1 MIFMKQLNV
10 HRFTR
15 ILMACHT
22 DRQRRERIYASKILE
37 MTWAFVLLSVL
48 FSCKPEPQPS
58 YQPTPYELSQPSYFP
73 SKNNIPADNPMSV
86 EGVALG
92 RKLFYDPRLSG
103 RDGTDGIRSCS
114 SCHHQEHNFE
124 FGAST
129 NTHHAMLPLI
139 NLAWNRTGLGWNGGV
154 VTLED
159 MVLAAVTSPVE
170 INADTNQVVK
180 YLQKTD
186 DYPALFE
193 KAFGSHDI
201 TFINIERAIAQ
212 FVRSLVSA
220 DSKFDHY
227 LRGEEQLT
235 EDELAGY
242 ELFCTEEGADCFH
255 CHGGGGLALMTT
267 NLFYNNGLD
276 NEFNDPEDRSAI
288 TGSHW
293 DRGAY
298 KAPTLRNI
306 AVSSPYMHN
315 GRFTTLDEVIDFY
328 SEGVKDSETINPLM
342 HHVTDGGVQLTDLE
356 KAQLKAFLNTLTDEK
371 FLNNPDYSKPN
382 H

>member
-1 MIFMKQLNV
+1 
-10 HRFTR
+10 
-15 ILMACHT
+15 
-22 DRQRRERIYASKILE
+22 
-37 MTWAFVLLSVL
+37 
-48 FSCKPEPQPS
+48 
-58 YQPTPYELSQPSYFP
+58 
-73 SKNNIPADNPMSV
+73 
-86 EGVALG
+86 
-92 RKLFYDPRLSG
+92 
-103 RDGTDGIRSCS
+103 
-114 SCHHQEHNFE
+114 
-124 FGAST
+124 
-129 NTHHAMLPLI
+129 MLPLI
-139 NLAWNRTGLGWNGGV
+139 NLAWNRTGLGWNGSV

-186 DYPALFE
+186 DYPELFE
-193 KAFGSHDI
+193 KAFGSREI
-201 TFINIERAIAQ
+201 TFVNVEKAIAQ

-220 DSKFDHY
+220 DSKFDRY
-227 LRGEEQLT
+227 LQGKEEIT
-235 EDELAGY
+235 EDEMAGY

-276 NEFNDPEDRSAI
+276 DEFNDPEDRAAV

-306 AVSSPYMHN
+306 AVSAPYMHD

-328 SEGVKDSETINPLM
+328 SEGVKDSENINPLM
-342 HHVTDGGVQLTDLE
+342 HHVMDGGVRLTDLE
-356 KAQLKAFLNTLTDEK
+356 KAQLKAFLNTLTDET
-371 FLNNPDYSKPN
+371 FLNNPDYSKP
-382 H
+382 

>member
-1 MIFMKQLNV
+1 MK
-10 HRFTR
+10 RFNLFV
-15 ILMACHT
+15 IL
-22 DRQRRERIYASKILE
+22 IG
-37 MTWAFVLLSVL
+37 AFLIVFS
-48 FSCKPEPQPS
+48 SCKPTQEES
-58 YQPTPYELSQPSYFP
+58 YQPTPYELTQPSYFP
-73 SKNNIPADNPMSV
+73 SKNNIPADNPMTE

-92 RKLFYDPRLSG
+92 RKLFYDSRLSG
-103 RDGTDGIRSCS
+103 RDGTNGIRSCS
-114 SCHHQEHNFE
+114 SCHHQEKSFE
-124 FGAST
+124 FGAPT
-129 NTHHAMLPLI
+129 GTHHAMLPLI

-154 VTLED
+154 ATLED

-186 DYPALFE
+186 DYPELFY
-193 KAFGSHDI
+193 KAFGSRDI
-201 TFINIERAIAQ
+201 TFVNVERAIAQ
-212 FVRSLVSA
+212 FVRSLVSS
-220 DSKFDHY
+220 DSKFDRY
-227 LRGEEQLT
+227 LLGEEELT
-235 EDELAGY
+235 EEEMAGY
-242 ELFCTEEGADCFH
+242 ELFCTEDGADCFH

-306 AVSSPYMHN
+306 AVSAPYMHD

-328 SEGVKDSETINPLM
+328 SEGVKDSENINPLM
-342 HHVTDGGVQLTDLE
+342 HHVMDGGVQLTDME

-371 FLNNPDYSKPN
+371 YLNNPDYSKP
-382 H
+382 

>member
-1 MIFMKQLNV
+1 MIVTKRTIVYWLLV
-10 HRFTR
+10 LDLLFT
-15 ILMACHT
+15 IEA
-22 DRQRRERIYASKILE
+22 
-37 MTWAFVLLSVL
+37 
-48 FSCKPEPQPS
+48 CKPEH
-58 YQPTPYELSQPSYFP
+58 YQYTPTPYELVQPSYFP
-73 SKNNIPADNPMSV
+73 TKNNIPADNPMTE

-92 RKLFYDPRLSG
+92 KKLFYDPRLSG

-114 SCHHQEHNFE
+114 FCHHQEHNFE
-124 FGAST
+124 YGAPT

-154 VTLED
+154 ATLED

-186 DYPALFE
+186 DYPELFY
-193 KAFGSHDI
+193 KAFGSRDI
-201 TFINIERAIAQ
+201 TFVNVERAIAQ

-220 DSKFDHY
+220 NSKFDRY
-227 LRGEEQLT
+227 LLGKEELT
-235 EDELAGY
+235 DDEMAGY

-276 NEFNDPEDRSAI
+276 DEFTDPEDRAAV

-306 AVSSPYMHN
+306 AVSAPYMHD
-315 GRFTTLDEVIDFY
+315 GRFTTLDEVINFY
-328 SEGVKDSETINPLM
+328 SEGVKDSENINPLM
-342 HHVTDGGVQLTDLE
+342 HHVMDGGVQLTDLE
-356 KAQLKAFLNTLTDEK
+356 KIQLKAFLNTLTDET
-371 FLNNPDYSKPN
+371 FLNNPDHSKP
-382 H
+382 

>member
-1 MIFMKQLNV
+1 MK
-10 HRFTR
+10 
-15 ILMACHT
+15 
-22 DRQRRERIYASKILE
+22 KICKLA
-37 MTWAFVLLSVL
+37 MGLLLIMSA
-48 FSCKPEPQPS
+48 CKPEQNH
-58 YQPTPYELSQPSYFP
+58 YAPTPYELDQPSYFP
-73 SKNNIPADNPMSV
+73 TKNNIPADNSITE

-114 SCHHQEHNFE
+114 FCHHQEHNFE
-124 FGAST
+124 YGAPT

-154 VTLED
+154 ATLED

-186 DYPALFE
+186 DYPELFY
-193 KAFGSHDI
+193 KAFGSRDI
-201 TFINIERAIAQ
+201 TFVNVERAIAQ

-220 DSKFDHY
+220 NSKFDRY
-227 LRGEEQLT
+227 LLGKEELT
-235 EDELAGY
+235 DDEMAGY

-276 NEFNDPEDRSAI
+276 DEFTDPEDRAVV

-306 AVSSPYMHN
+306 AVSAPYMHD
-315 GRFTTLDEVIDFY
+315 GRFTTLDEMINFY
-328 SEGVKDSETINPLM
+328 SEGVKDSENINPLM
-342 HHVTDGGVQLTDLE
+342 HHVMDGGVQLTDLE
-356 KAQLKAFLNTLTDEK
+356 KIQLKAFLNTLTDET
-371 FLNNPDYSKPN
+371 FLNNPDYSKP
-382 H
+382 

>member
-1 MIFMKQLNV
+1 MIVTKRTIVYWLLV
-10 HRFTR
+10 LDLLFT
-15 ILMACHT
+15 IEA
-22 DRQRRERIYASKILE
+22 
-37 MTWAFVLLSVL
+37 
-48 FSCKPEPQPS
+48 CKPEH
-58 YQPTPYELSQPSYFP
+58 YQYTPTPYELVQPSYFP
-73 SKNNIPADNPMSV
+73 TKNNIPADNPMTE

-92 RKLFYDPRLSG
+92 KKLFYDPRLSG
-103 RDGTDGIRSCS
+103 RNGTDGIRSCS
-114 SCHHQEHNFE
+114 SCHHQEKSFE
-124 FGAST
+124 FGTST
-129 NTHHAMLPLI
+129 STHHAMLPLI

-154 VTLED
+154 ATLED

-186 DYPALFE
+186 DYPELFY
-193 KAFGSHDI
+193 KAFGSRDI
-201 TFINIERAIAQ
+201 TFVNVERAIAQ

-220 DSKFDHY
+220 NSKFDRY
-227 LRGEEQLT
+227 LLGEEELT
-235 EDELAGY
+235 DDEMAGY

-276 NEFNDPEDRSAI
+276 DEFTDPEDRAAV

-306 AVSSPYMHN
+306 AVSAPYMHD
-315 GRFTTLDEVIDFY
+315 GRFTTLDEVINFY
-328 SEGVKDSETINPLM
+328 SEGVKDSENINPLM
-342 HHVTDGGVQLTDLE
+342 HHVMDGGVQLTDLE
-356 KAQLKAFLNTLTDEK
+356 KIQLKAFLNTLTDET
-371 FLNNPDYSKPN
+371 FLNNPDYSKP
-382 H
+382 

>member
-1 MIFMKQLNV
+1 MKV
-10 HRFTR
+10 IKT
-15 ILMACHT
+15 IMAM
-22 DRQRRERIYASKILE
+22 A
-37 MTWAFVLLSVL
+37 VLLMVIV
-48 FSCKPEPQPS
+48 SCTPVHEEP
-58 YQPTPYELSQPSYFP
+58 YQPTPYELARPSYFP
-73 SKNNIPADNPMSV
+73 SRTNIPDDNPMTE

-92 RKLFYDPRLSG
+92 RKLFYDARLSG
-103 RDGTDGIRSCS
+103 RDGNDGIRSCS

-124 FGAST
+124 FGTPT
-129 NTHHAMLPLI
+129 NTHHAMLPLV

-154 VTLED
+154 ATLED
-159 MVLAAVTSPVE
+159 MVMAAVTSPVE

-180 YLQKTD
+180 YLQRTA
-186 DYPALFE
+186 DYPGLFE
-193 KAFGSHDI
+193 KAFGSRHI
-201 TFINIERAIAQ
+201 TFVNVEKAIAQ

-220 DSKFDHY
+220 DSKFDRY
-227 LRGEEQLT
+227 LLGEEDLT

-276 NEFNDPEDRSAI
+276 DEFNDPEDRAAV

-293 DRGAY
+293 DRGVY

-306 AVSSPYMHN
+306 AVSAPYMHD

-328 SEGVKDSETINPLM
+328 SEGVKDSENINPLM
-342 HHVTDGGVQLTDLE
+342 HHVMDGGVRLTDLE
-356 KAQLKAFLNTLTDEK
+356 KMQLNAFLNTLTDEQ
-371 FLNNPDYSKPN
+371 FLSNPDYSDAN

>member
-1 MIFMKQLNV
+1 MSTLKGICGLLIWFLA
-10 HRFTR
+10 
-15 ILMACHT
+15 I
-22 DRQRRERIYASKILE
+22 IAS
-37 MTWAFVLLSVL
+37 
-48 FSCKPEPQPS
+48 SCKPEGTH
-58 YQPTPYELSQPSYFP
+58 YQQTPYELLQPSYFP
-73 SKNNIPADNPMSV
+73 SKNNIPSDNPMTE

-92 RKLFYDPRLSG
+92 RKLFYDSRLSG

-114 SCHHQEHNFE
+114 SCHHQDKSFE
-124 FGAST
+124 YGAPT
-129 NTHHAMLPLI
+129 GTHHAMLPLI

-154 VTLED
+154 ATLED

-186 DYPALFE
+186 DYPELFD
-193 KAFGSHDI
+193 KAFGSREI
-201 TFINIERAIAQ
+201 TFVNVEKAIAQ

-220 DSKFDHY
+220 DSKFDRY
-227 LRGEEQLT
+227 LRGEEELT

-276 NEFNDPEDRSAI
+276 DEFNDPEDRSAI

-306 AVSSPYMHN
+306 AVSAPYMHD

-328 SEGVKDSETINPLM
+328 SEGVKDSENINPLM
-342 HHVTDGGVQLTDLE
+342 HHVMDGGVRLTDIE
-356 KAQLKAFLNTLTDEK
+356 KTQLKSFLNTLTDET
-371 FLNNPDYSKPN
+371 FLNSPNYDNPNK
-382 H
+382 

>member
-1 MIFMKQLNV
+1 MSTLKGICVVLIGFLA
-10 HRFTR
+10 
-15 ILMACHT
+15 I
-22 DRQRRERIYASKILE
+22 IAS
-37 MTWAFVLLSVL
+37 
-48 FSCKPEPQPS
+48 SCKPEETH
-58 YQPTPYELSQPSYFP
+58 YQPTPYELAQPSYFP
-73 SKNNIPADNPMSV
+73 SKNNIPADNPMTE
-86 EGVALG
+86 EGVTLG

-114 SCHHQEHNFE
+114 SCHHQEKSFE
-124 FGAST
+124 FGAPT
-129 NTHHAMLPLI
+129 GTHHAMLPLI

-154 VTLED
+154 ATLED

-180 YLQKTD
+180 YLQNTD
-186 DYPALFE
+186 DYPELFY
-193 KAFGSHDI
+193 KAFGSRDI
-201 TFINIERAIAQ
+201 SFVNVERAIAQ

-220 DSKFDHY
+220 DSKFDRY
-227 LRGEEQLT
+227 LLGEEELT
-235 EDELAGY
+235 EEEMAGY
-242 ELFCTEEGADCFH
+242 ELFCTEDGADCFH

-276 NEFNDPEDRSAI
+276 DEFNDPEDRSAV

-306 AVSSPYMHN
+306 AVSAPYMHD

-328 SEGVKDSETINPLM
+328 SESVKDSENINPLM
-342 HHVTDGGVQLTDLE
+342 HHVMDGGVQLTDLE
-356 KAQLKAFLNTLTDEK
+356 KAQLKAFLNTLTDEN
-371 FLNNPDYSKPN
+371 FLSNPNFTKPTK
-382 H
+382 HAKHH

>member
-1 MIFMKQLNV
+1 MQVIK
-10 HRFTR
+10 T
-15 ILMACHT
+15 I
-22 DRQRRERIYASKILE
+22 
-37 MTWAFVLLSVL
+37 MTIGVLL
-48 FSCKPEPQPS
+48 FGMISCTPVHEEP
-58 YQPTPYELSQPSYFP
+58 YQPTPYELARPSYFP
-73 SKNNIPADNPMSV
+73 SRTNIPDDNPMTE

-92 RKLFYDPRLSG
+92 RKLFYDVRLSG

-124 FGAST
+124 FGAPT

-154 VTLED
+154 ATLED

-170 INADTNQVVK
+170 IDADTNQVVK
-180 YLQKTD
+180 YLQRTA
-186 DYPALFE
+186 DYPELFE
-193 KAFGSHDI
+193 KAFGSRHI
-201 TFINIERAIAQ
+201 TFVNVEKAIAQ
-212 FVRSLVSA
+212 FVRSLVSV
-220 DSKFDHY
+220 DSKFDRY
-227 LRGEEQLT
+227 LLGEEDLT

-276 NEFNDPEDRSAI
+276 NEFNDPEDRAAV
-288 TGSHW
+288 TGKHW

-298 KAPTLRNI
+298 KAPALRNI
-306 AVSSPYMHN
+306 AVSAPYMHD

-328 SEGVKDSETINPLM
+328 SEGVKDSENINPLM
-342 HHVTDGGVQLTDLE
+342 HHVMDGGVRLTDLE
-356 KAQLKAFLNTLTDEK
+356 KMQLKAFLNTLTDEQ
-371 FLNNPDYSKPN
+371 FLSNPDYSDPN

>member
-1 MIFMKQLNV
+1 MLFG
-10 HRFTR
+10 
-15 ILMACHT
+15 
-22 DRQRRERIYASKILE
+22 
-37 MTWAFVLLSVL
+37 LLS
-48 FSCKPEPQPS
+48 CNPEHNA
-58 YQPTPYELSQPSYFP
+58 YVPTAYELGQPSYFP
-73 SKNNIPADNPMSV
+73 TKNNIPADNPMTD

-124 FGAST
+124 FGAPT

-154 VTLED
+154 ATLED

-186 DYPALFE
+186 DYPELFE
-193 KAFGSHDI
+193 KAFGSREI
-201 TFINIERAIAQ
+201 TFVNVEKAIAQ

-220 DSKFDHY
+220 DSKFDRY
-227 LRGEEQLT
+227 LQGKEELT
-235 EDELAGY
+235 EDEMAGY

-255 CHGGGGLALMTT
+255 CHGGGGL
-267 NLFYNNGLD
+267 
-276 NEFNDPEDRSAI
+276 NDPEDRAAV

-306 AVSSPYMHN
+306 AVSAPYMHD
-315 GRFTTLDEVIDFY
+315 GRFNTLDEVIDFY
-328 SEGVKDSETINPLM
+328 SEGVKDSENINPLM
-342 HHVTDGGVQLTDLE
+342 HHVMDGGVRLTDIE
-356 KAQLKAFLNTLTDEK
+356 KAQLKAFLNTLTDEQ
-371 FLNNPDYSKPN
+371 FLSNPDYSDPN

>member
-1 MIFMKQLNV
+1 
-10 HRFTR
+10 
-15 ILMACHT
+15 MA
-22 DRQRRERIYASKILE
+22 IG
-37 MTWAFVLLSVL
+37 VLLLIIV
-48 FSCKPEPQPS
+48 SCHPVHEEP
-58 YQPTPYELSQPSYFP
+58 YQPIPYELARPSYFP
-73 SKNNIPADNPMSV
+73 SRTNVPDNNPMTE

-92 RKLFYDPRLSG
+92 RKLFYDARLSG

-114 SCHHQEHNFE
+114 SCHHQENSFE
-124 FGAST
+124 FGAPT
-129 NTHHAMLPLI
+129 NTHHAMLPLV

-154 VTLED
+154 ATLDD

-170 INADTNQVVK
+170 INSDTNQVVK
-180 YLQKTD
+180 YLQRTS
-186 DYPALFE
+186 DYPELFE
-193 KAFGSHDI
+193 KAFGSRHI
-201 TFINIERAIAQ
+201 TFVNVEKAIAQ

-220 DSKFDHY
+220 DSKFDRY
-227 LRGEEQLT
+227 LLGEEELT
-235 EDELAGY
+235 EDEMAGY

-276 NEFNDPEDRSAI
+276 DEFNDPEDRSAV

-306 AVSSPYMHN
+306 AVSAPYMHD

-328 SEGVKDSETINPLM
+328 SEGVKDSENINPLM
-342 HHVTDGGVQLTDLE
+342 HHVMDGGVRLTDLE
-356 KAQLKAFLNTLTDEK
+356 KAQLKAFLHTLTDES
-371 FLNNPDYSKPN
+371 FLNNPEYSRP
-382 H
+382 

>member
-1 MIFMKQLNV
+1 MKV
-10 HRFTR
+10 IKT
-15 ILMACHT
+15 IMAM
-22 DRQRRERIYASKILE
+22 A
-37 MTWAFVLLSVL
+37 VLLMVIV
-48 FSCKPEPQPS
+48 SCTPVHEEP
-58 YQPTPYELSQPSYFP
+58 YQPTPYELARPSYFP
-73 SKNNIPADNPMSV
+73 SRTNIPDDNPMTE

-92 RKLFYDPRLSG
+92 RKLFYDARLSG
-103 RDGTDGIRSCS
+103 RDGIDGIRSCS
-114 SCHHQEHNFE
+114 SCHHQENNFE
-124 FGAST
+124 FGAPT

-154 VTLED
+154 ATLED

-170 INADTNQVVK
+170 IDADTNQVVK
-180 YLQKTD
+180 YLQRTA
-186 DYPALFE
+186 DYPELFE
-193 KAFGSHDI
+193 KAFGSRHI
-201 TFINIERAIAQ
+201 TFVDVEKAIAQ

-220 DSKFDHY
+220 DSKFDRY
-227 LRGEEQLT
+227 LLGEEELT
-235 EDELAGY
+235 EDEMAGY

-276 NEFNDPEDRSAI
+276 NEVNDPEDRAAV
-288 TGSHW
+288 TGKHW

-306 AVSSPYMHN
+306 AVSAPYMHD

-328 SEGVKDSETINPLM
+328 SEGVKDSENINPLM
-342 HHVTDGGVQLTDLE
+342 HHVMDGGVRLTDLE
-356 KAQLKAFLNTLTDEK
+356 KMQLKAFLNTLTDEQ
-371 FLNNPDYSKPN
+371 FLSNPDYSDPN

>member
-1 MIFMKQLNV
+1 MKE
-10 HRFTR
+10 FKS
-15 ILMACHT
+15 ILL
-22 DRQRRERIYASKILE
+22 IL
-37 MTWAFVLLSVL
+37 TTCLIAAIT
-48 FSCKPEPQPS
+48 SCKPEEPKHV
-58 YQPTPYELSQPSYFP
+58 PTPYDLPHPSYFP
-73 SKNNIPADNPMSV
+73 TKNNIPDDNPMTV

-92 RKLFYDPRLSG
+92 EKLFHDPRLSG
-103 RDGTDGIRSCS
+103 RDGEDGIRNCA
-114 SCHHQEHNFE
+114 SCHHREHNFE
-124 FGAST
+124 YGEPIH
-129 NTHHAMLPLI
+129 THHAMLPLV

-154 VTLED
+154 ATLED

-186 DYPALFE
+186 DYPTMFE
-193 KAFGSHDI
+193 KAFGSRFL

-212 FVRSLVSA
+212 YVRSLVSA
-220 DSKFDHY
+220 NSKFDRY
-227 LRGEEQLT
+227 LRGEVQLT

-242 ELFCTEEGADCFH
+242 ELFCTEDGADCFH

-276 NEFNDPEDRSAI
+276 DEFNDPEDRSAV
-288 TGSHW
+288 TGRHW

-306 AVSSPYMHN
+306 AVSSPYMHD

-328 SEGVKDSETINPLM
+328 SEGVKNSETINPLM
-342 HHVTDGGVQLTDLE
+342 HHVMDGGVQLTPEE
-356 KAQLKAFLNTLTDEK
+356 KVWLKAFLYTLTDEE
-371 FLNNPDYSKPN
+371 FLSSKPQKE
-382 H
+382 